1 MMRALVT
8 GAAGFVG
15 SHLCEELLAAGH
27 QVTGLDDLSTGDT
40 GNLREADAHRGFR
53 LVRGS
58 ILDAGLVDELTAG
71 ADAVFHLAAAVGS
84 FIIRD
89 RGLESLRTNIHGT
102 ENIVE
107 AAWREGASL
116 LLASTSEIYGRNG
129 KAGLA
134 EDDDRVLGSPL
145 KSRWCYSEA
154 KAIDESLVDAYVR
167 ERGLRAVIVRLFNT
181 VGPRQSGHYG
191 MVIPRF
197 ARQALTG
204 EPLTVFGTGEQVR
217 CFCHVRDVVPALAAL
232 VQCDEAQGRAVNL
245 GSSEQVSVGELARR
259 VIAAAGSDSAIVHL
273 SYLEAMGSG
282 YEDMMRRV
290 PDCTLARDL
299 VGFRPTRTLDEIIR
313 AVIDDQAR
321 RLRGHDGRYGD
332 PDRDRLR
339 GAAAVR

>member
-1 MMRALVT
+1 MRAFVT

-15 SHLCEELLAAGH
+15 SHLVEELVAGGH
-27 QVTGLDDLSTGDT
+27 EVVGLDNLSTGDAE
-40 GNLREADAHRGFR
+40 NLRAVESHPRFR

-58 ILDAGLVDELTAG
+58 ILDGALVDELTSG
-71 ADAVFHLAAAVGS
+71 SDAVFHLAAAVGS

-107 AAWREGASL
+107 AAFREGATL

-129 KAGLA
+129 KVGLR

-167 ERGLRAVIVRLFNT
+167 ERGLRAVIARLFNT

-217 CFCHVRDVVPALAAL
+217 CFCHVRDVVPALVAL
-232 VQCDEAQGRAVNL
+232 VQCDEAHGRAVNL
-245 GSSEQVSVGELARR
+245 GSSQQVSINELARR
-259 VIAAAGSDSAIVHL
+259 VIEAGGSASTITRV

-290 PDCTLARDL
+290 PDCTLAREL
-299 VGFRPTRTLDEIIR
+299 VGFQPTRNLDQIIR
-313 AVIDDQAR
+313 AVLDDQAR
-321 RLRGHDGRYGD
+321 RLAVREND
-332 PDRDRLR
+332 PVS
-339 GAAAVR
+339 GAAAGM